1 MLSDNLKDEI
11 RALLSEERAV
21 LKSVLRYMWDV
32 ERGVSGDK
40 HEGVEEVIQQS
51 LDESGKIAEIEERL
65 KVLLDLND
73 VTIEDVKKEFGEE
86 TRALSDILLKISEL
100 DDKVEALLGEKKS
113 NVLENFKNLQIGKK
127 VHGNYLRDL
136 KGYNGS
142 INIIE

>member
-65 KVLLDLND
+65 KVLVDSND